1 VGAVL
6 VVNAGST
13 SLKLRLVYPD
23 EHIHVVESLDAVPA
37 LDIEAVGH
45 RVVHGG
51 RRLVEPTVIDDAVRA
66 SIGELG
72 SIAPLHNAPAL
83 AGIDAARQALPGVPH
98 VAVFDTAFHTTIPA
112 EAGTYA
118 LPRTW
123 REEWGIRRYG
133 FHGLSVQ
140 WCSERA
146 VELLDRTDADLRLV
160 VCHLGGGASVTAVMN
175 GHSVDTT
182 MGFSPL
188 EGVPM
193 ATRSGSVDPGA
204 LLFVQR
210 VHGLSV
216 DEVDHAL
223 NEESGLVGLSEG
235 RDVPALESAASDD
248 ESAQLALSVY
258 TYRIAGAVAAVT
270 AALDGLDGLIF
281 TGGVGEH
288 SARVR
293 ADVCGRLGF
302 LGVQLDPA
310 LNDGASPDADIA
322 APGSAR
328 VLVIAAREELVV
340 ARAVRFLL

>member
-1 VGAVL
+1 VGAIL

-13 SLKLRLVYPD
+13 SLKLHLVLPD
-23 EHIHVVESLDAVPA
+23 ESVRAVESLDAAPSADV
-37 LDIEAVGH
+37 EAVGH

-51 RRLVEPTVIDDAVRA
+51 RYLVDPTVIDDAVRA
-66 SIGELG
+66 SIGDLR

-83 AGIDAARQALPGVPH
+83 AGIDAARHAFPGVPH
-98 VAVFDTAFHTTIPA
+98 VAVFDTAFHATIPA
-112 EAGTYA
+112 EAATYA
-118 LPRTW
+118 LPQTW

-146 VELLDRTDADLRLV
+146 ADLLGHQDLRLV
-160 VCHLGGGASVTAVMN
+160 VCHLGGGCSVTAVCN
-175 GHSVDTT
+175 GRSVDTT

-204 LLFVQR
+204 ILFVQR

-216 DEVDHAL
+216 DDVDRAL
-223 NEESGLVGLSEG
+223 NEQSGLHGLSVE
-235 RDVPALESAASDD
+235 RDLRALEAAED
-248 ESAQLALSVY
+248 ESAQLALGVY
-258 TYRIAGAVAAVT
+258 TYRIAGAVAAMT
-270 AALDGLDGLIF
+270 AALGGLDALAF
-281 TGGVGEH
+281 TAGVGEH

-293 ADVCGRLGF
+293 ADVCNRLEF
-302 LGVQLDPA
+302 LSVQLDPE
-310 LNDGASPDADIA
+310 LNERAIPDADVA
-322 APGSAR
+322 TPDSAAR

-340 ARAVRFLL
+340 SRAVRVVL